1 MLESWDITE
10 PLITRGPPVPP
21 VVEPHKEKIQ
31 GTVERILHYS
41 EDTGFTVFRLK
52 SGPYS
57 SVATGVTARLK
68 EGEEAECVGTWGT
81 HREHGRQFNAEHVR
95 IAAPNN
101 REAIKTYLCSDA
113 VKGVG
118 KHFAEQLLDAFGN
131 KVFEVL
137 ESAPEKISEL
147 PGMGKKRLQSLLEG
161 YATQKEIRETMIFLM
176 AHGLGPGRAFAVHR
190 KYGKQAEALLRED
203 PYRLATE
210 MEGFGFVL
218 ADELAKKLGFS
229 ANSGTRFRAGLV
241 YTLEKAEQL
250 GHYTLEKEELLST
263 AHALLKV
270 DAHSL
275 EPVLDDLLGTGRLK
289 AVDWSAAG
297 LGLQIYRPALLWAEQ
312 TVVRRL
318 SQLCSGPLPWAQ
330 IAGMALPDLPDIQ
343 LSEKQQDAVRLMLSH
358 KVAILS
364 GGPGVGKT
372 TITRNMLA
380 AVQRAN
386 LKVALCAP
394 TGKAA
399 KRMSE
404 AVSSPG
410 STLEAS
416 TIHRLLEFNP
426 QGGFKRDEQ
435 TPLEA
440 DLVIVDEASMIDLPL
455 LASLLRAVGDGAG
468 LWLIGDPNQIPS
480 VGPGSVLLDL
490 IQSQY
495 VPTATLTEIFRQAAC
510 SQIIVNAHQVIQGI
524 VPPKQE
530 KGTETDF
537 YFFPVEENDAIP
549 AKIEELM
556 LRKIPAKFGLDPR
569 QDIQVL
575 THLRKGPLG
584 SDTLS
589 AHLQTALFRDP
600 RLTLTHYGR
609 SFGLGDRVIQRVND
623 YEKMV
628 FNGESGVVVEVTDQ
642 ALTVQFEDRYIPY
655 SVTEVS
661 DLMLSYALTIHKSQG
676 SEYPAVILPMASTYH
691 VMLERHLLYT
701 GITRGKQLVV
711 LVGQRQAVAIA
722 VKNQQTK
729 LRKTTLKEAL
739 GYRN

>member
-1 MLESWDITE
+1 MLENWDIMESSVAKVHLIE
-10 PLITRGPPVPP
+10 PEA
-21 VVEPHKEKIQ
+21 EPHKEKIQ
-31 GTVERILHYS
+31 GTVERILHYT
-41 EDTGFTVFRLK
+41 EETGFTVFRLK

-57 SVATGVTARLK
+57 SVATGITARLR
-68 EGEEAECVGTWGT
+68 EGEETECVGTWGT
-81 HREHGRQFNAEHVR
+81 HREHGRQFNAEHVQ
-95 IAAPNN
+95 IAPPGT

-118 KHFAEQLLDAFGN
+118 SHFAEQLLDAFGDN
-131 KVFEVL
+131 VFEVI
-137 ESAPEKISEL
+137 ESTPERISEL
-147 PGMGKKRLQSLLEG
+147 PGIGKKRLKSLLDG
-161 YATQKEIRETMIFLM
+161 YATQKEIRETMVFLM

-190 KYGKQAEALLRED
+190 KYGKKAEELLRED

-210 MEGFGFVL
+210 MSGFGFVL
-218 ADELAKKLGFS
+218 ADEFARKLGFS
-229 ANSGTRFRAGLV
+229 ANSGTRSRAGLV

-250 GHYTLEKEELLST
+250 GHYTLDKTELLDT
-263 AHALLKV
+263 AHTLLKV
-270 DAHSL
+270 DVHSL
-275 EPVLDDLLGTGRLK
+275 EPVLEDLLSTGLLK
-289 AVDWSAAG
+289 AVDWSTAG

-312 TVVRRL
+312 TIVRRL
-318 SQLCSGPLPWAQ
+318 SRLRFGPLPWAT
-330 IAGMALPDLPDIQ
+330 IAGKPLPSLPNIQ
-343 LSEKQQDAVRLMLSH
+343 LSEKQQEAVRLMLGH

-380 AVQRAN
+380 AAQQAN

-410 STLEAS
+410 VKMEAS

-426 QGGFKRDEQ
+426 QGGFKRDEK
-435 TPLEA
+435 TPLDA

-480 VGPGSVLLDL
+480 VGPGSILLDL

-495 VPTATLTEIFRQAAC
+495 LPTATLTEIFRQAAS
-510 SQIIVNAHQVIQGI
+510 SQIIVNAHKVIQGI

-537 YFFPVEENDAIP
+537 YFFPVEDNDAIP
-549 AKIEELM
+549 AKVEELM
-556 LRKIPAKFGLDPR
+556 LRKIPVKFGLDPR

-600 RLTLTHYGR
+600 RPTLTHYGR

>member
-1 MLESWDITE
+1 
-10 PLITRGPPVPP
+10 
-21 VVEPHKEKIQ
+21 
-31 GTVERILHYS
+31 
-41 EDTGFTVFRLK
+41 
-52 SGPYS
+52 
-57 SVATGVTARLK
+57 
-68 EGEEAECVGTWGT
+68 
-81 HREHGRQFNAEHVR
+81 
-95 IAAPNN
+95 
-101 REAIKTYLCSDA
+101 
-113 VKGVG
+113 
-118 KHFAEQLLDAFGN
+118 
-131 KVFEVL
+131 
-137 ESAPEKISEL
+137 
-147 PGMGKKRLQSLLEG
+147 
-161 YATQKEIRETMIFLM
+161 
-176 AHGLGPGRAFAVHR
+176 
-190 KYGKQAEALLRED
+190 
-203 PYRLATE
+203 
-210 MEGFGFVL
+210 
-218 ADELAKKLGFS
+218 
-229 ANSGTRFRAGLV
+229 
-241 YTLEKAEQL
+241 
-250 GHYTLEKEELLST
+250 
-263 AHALLKV
+263 
-270 DAHSL
+270 
-275 EPVLDDLLGTGRLK
+275 
-289 AVDWSAAG
+289 
-297 LGLQIYRPALLWAEQ
+297 
-312 TVVRRL
+312 
-318 SQLCSGPLPWAQ
+318 
-330 IAGMALPDLPDIQ
+330 
-343 LSEKQQDAVRLMLSH
+343 
-358 KVAILS
+358 
-364 GGPGVGKT
+364 
-372 TITRNMLA
+372 
-380 AVQRAN
+380 
-386 LKVALCAP
+386 
-394 TGKAA
+394 
-399 KRMSE
+399 MSE

-410 STLEAS
+410 STLEAF

-510 SQIIVNAHQVIQGI
+510 SQIIVNAHQVIQGV

-589 AHLQTALFRDP
+589 AHLQTALFQDP
-600 RLTLTHYGR
+600 RPTLTHYGR